1 MRRLLVVI
9 VAMAMLLLG
18 NLAQSIAA
26 QGDGHQYHAAVVV
39 QYASGAV
46 DARCVGFDQESISG
60 YDALLAAGFN
70 VVAEGS
76 SMGAMVCSID
86 SVGCDYP
93 NESCAC
99 KCQGGDCTYWAY
111 SHLLDGVWQYS
122 KLGAGS
128 YKVRDG
134 AVEGWAWG
142 GGSVERG
149 STPPVISWGE
159 VCAAQAAPVA
169 TAIPATEI
177 PAIATNEPTAIPPAN
192 TVAPTLVADSPTITL
207 SPTSAATVP
216 LAPTL
221 VADSPT
227 ITLSPTSAATEPSA
241 TNVVS
246 PTVAS
251 TEQATATSAPTATN
265 SVVSTPSPEPS
276 SSGSHTTNYLI
287 FGVILLALASAGIW
301 KRQSKR

>member
-1 MRRLLVVI
+1 MGRLLVVVVTLI
-9 VAMAMLLLG
+9 LLLLG

-39 QYASGAV
+39 QYASGEV

-76 SMGAMVCSID
+76 AMGAMVCSID

-149 STPPVISWGE
+149 STPPVISWGD

-169 TAIPATEI
+169 TAVP
-177 PAIATNEPTAIPPAN
+177 PTNTSEPTAIPATNTLVPA
-192 TVAPTLVADSPTITL
+192 TIRSEPTLTASPTNEA
-207 SPTSAATVP
+207 AAT
-216 LAPTL
+216 
-221 VADSPT
+221 
-227 ITLSPTSAATEPSA
+227 ATQLEPSA
-241 TNVVS
+241 TTEAAS
-246 PTVAS
+246 PTTAAS
-251 TEQATATSAPTATN
+251 ATTAPTEQPTANPTTAPTATLA
-265 SVVSTPSPEPS
+265 VVSTPKVDAS
-276 SSGSHTTNYLI
+276 SNGESIPINYLI
-287 FGVILLALASAGIW
+287 FGLILVALAGGGIW

>member
-1 MRRLLVVI
+1 MGRLLVVI
-9 VAMAMLLLG
+9 VTLVLLLLG

-149 STPPVISWGE
+149 STPPVISWGD

-169 TAIPATEI
+169 TAIPAT
-177 PAIATNEPTAIPPAN
+177 ATSEPTAIPATN
-192 TVAPTLVADSPTITL
+192 TLVPATTASEPSITASPTTAA
-207 SPTSAATVP
+207 SATATQ
-216 LAPTL
+216 L
-221 VADSPT
+221 
-227 ITLSPTSAATEPSA
+227 EPSA
-241 TNVVS
+241 TPALAT
-246 PTVAS
+246 PTIVAS
-251 TEQATATSAPTATN
+251 ATTVPTEQATVAPIATLTI
-265 SVVSTPSPEPS
+265 VSTPNIDAS
-276 SSGSHTTNYLI
+276 SSGESIPINYLI
-287 FGVILLALASAGIW
+287 FGLILVALAGGGIW

>member
-1 MRRLLVVI
+1 MRRLLVVV
-9 VAMAMLLLG
+9 VAIAVLLLG

-128 YKVRDG
+128 YKLRDG
-134 AVEGWAWG
+134 AVDGWAWG

-149 STPPVISWGE
+149 STPPVIAWGD
-159 VCAAQAAPVA
+159 VCSAQAAPVA
-169 TAIPATEI
+169 TAEPPTALPAT
-177 PAIATNEPTAIPPAN
+177 ATNQPTAIPATN
-192 TVAPTLVADSPTITL
+192 TVVPATIRSVATLTASPISEPTAPLATLAVPSATPITA
-207 SPTSAATVP
+207 SPTS
-216 LAPTL
+216 LA
-221 VADSPT
+221 
-227 ITLSPTSAATEPSA
+227 SA
-241 TNVVS
+241 TIA
-246 PTVAS
+246 P
-251 TEQATATSAPTATN
+251 TEQATSTARATTMPSST
-265 SVVSTPSPEPS
+265 SVVSTPTNQ
-276 SSGSHTTNYLI
+276 SGSTGGSIPINYII
-287 FGVILLALASAGIW
+287 FGLILLGLVGGGIW
-301 KRQSKR
+301 KRQRKP

>member
-1 MRRLLVVI
+1 MRRLLVVVI
-9 VAMAMLLLG
+9 AIAMLLLG

-99 KCQGGDCTYWAY
+99 KCEGGDCTYWAY

-177 PAIATNEPTAIPPAN
+177 PAIATNEPTAMPDTN
-192 TVAPTLVADSPTITL
+192 TVAPTLVADSPTITV
-207 SPTSAATVP
+207 SPTSAATAP
-216 LAPTL
+216 LATQ
-221 VADSPT
+221 A
-227 ITLSPTSAATEPSA
+227 EPSA
-241 TNVVS
+241 TSIASPTSIVS
-246 PTVAS
+246 PTVAP
-251 TEQATATSAPTATN
+251 TKQATASATNAPTATN
-265 SVVSTPSPEPS
+265 SVVSTPSPTPS
-276 SSGSHTTNYLI
+276 SSGSNTTNYLI
-287 FGVILLALASAGIW
+287 FGVILLALAGAGIW

>member
-9 VAMAMLLLG
+9 VALAMLLLG

-111 SHLLDGVWQYS
+111 SHLIDGVWQYS

-128 YKVRDG
+128 SKVRDG

-169 TAIPATEI
+169 TTEPPTAIPATEI
-177 PAIATNEPTAIPPAN
+177 PATATNEPTAIPATN

-207 SPTSAATVP
+207 SPTSAATTP
-216 LAPTL
+216 LATQ
-221 VADSPT
+221 
-227 ITLSPTSAATEPSA
+227 TEPSA
-241 TNVVS
+241 TNVAS
-246 PTVAS
+246 PTVAP

-276 SSGSHTTNYLI
+276 SGGSNIVNYLM
-287 FGVILLALASAGIW
+287 FGLIVLALAGAGIW

>member
-111 SHLLDGVWQYS
+111 SHLIDGVWQYS

-128 YKVRDG
+128 SKVRDG

-149 STPPVISWGE
+149 STPPIISWGE

-169 TAIPATEI
+169 TVVPATEI
-177 PAIATNEPTAIPPAN
+177 PATATNEPTAIPAAN

-207 SPTSAATVP
+207 SPTSAATAP
-216 LAPTL
+216 LATQ
-221 VADSPT
+221 A
-227 ITLSPTSAATEPSA
+227 EPSA
-241 TNVVS
+241 TNVANPTSVAS
-246 PTVAS
+246 PTIAP
-251 TEQATATSAPTATN
+251 TEQATATVSATSAPTATN

-276 SSGSHTTNYLI
+276 SSGSNTTNYLI

>member
-1 MRRLLVVI
+1 MGRLLVV
-9 VAMAMLLLG
+9 VVTLVLLLLG

-60 YDALLAAGFN
+60 YDALLSAGFN

-122 KLGAGS
+122 KLGASS

-149 STPPVISWGE
+149 STPPVISWGD

-169 TAIPATEI
+169 TAIPAT
-177 PAIATNEPTAIPPAN
+177 ATSEPTAIPATN
-192 TVAPTLVADSPTITL
+192 TLVPATIRSVATL
-207 SPTSAATVP
+207 TASPTSETAAT
-216 LAPTL
+216 
-221 VADSPT
+221 
-227 ITLSPTSAATEPSA
+227 ITQVEPSA
-241 TNVVS
+241 TTKVVS
-246 PTVAS
+246 PSMTAS
-251 TEQATATSAPTATN
+251 VTTAPTEQPTASPSLAPTATLTI
-265 SVVSTPSPEPS
+265 VSTPTVDTS
-276 SSGSHTTNYLI
+276 SSGGSIPVNYLI
-287 FGVILLALASAGIW
+287 FGLILLALAGGGIW

>member
-9 VAMAMLLLG
+9 VALTMLLLG

-86 SVGCDYP
+86 SVGCDFP

-111 SHLLDGVWQYS
+111 SHLIDGVWQYS

-128 YKVRDG
+128 SKVRDG

-149 STPPVISWGE
+149 STPPIISWGE
-159 VCAAQAAPVA
+159 VCAAQAAPVS
-169 TAIPATEI
+169 TTEPPTEI
-177 PAIATNEPTAIPPAN
+177 PATATNEPTAIPATN
-192 TVAPTLVADSPTITL
+192 TVVPTLIADSPTITL
-207 SPTSAATVP
+207 SPTSAATAP
-216 LAPTL
+216 LATQAEPTATR
-221 VADSPT
+221 V
-227 ITLSPTSAATEPSA
+227 ISPTSIANS
-241 TNVVS
+241 
-246 PTVAS
+246 TVAP

-265 SVVSTPSPEPS
+265 SVVSTPSPKPS
-276 SSGSHTTNYLI
+276 SSGSNTINYLM
-287 FGVILLALASAGIW
+287 FGLIVLALAGAGIW